1 MDGAYDDLQLTATGL
16 RLDFAVLNMFRIR
29 LPVVTQLSEV
39 KPMNEKQV
47 A

>member
-1 MDGAYDDLQLTATGL
+1 MDRAYDDLQLTATGR

-39 KPMNEKQV
+39 QPMNEK
-47 A
+47 